1 MIRKGIIL
9 AGGLGTRLYPLT
21 QVVSKQLML
30 VYDKPMIYYPLS
42 TLMLAGVTD
51 ILVITTAYDQFLFQK
66 LLQDGRQW
74 GINIQYAIQPRPD
87 GLAQA
92 FIIGRTF
99 IGNDGC
105 ALILG
110 DNIFYGNKLVESL
123 QRGSSRVNGATVFTY
138 QVKDPSRCGVIEF
151 DKQGHAISL
160 EEKPQSPKSNYAVLG
175 LYFFDNQ
182 VVDMAAKLKPSARGE
197 LEITDIN
204 KIYLNQQQLYVEKLG
219 RGYAWLDTGTHESL
233 LQASNFIGM
242 IEERQGLKVSCPE
255 EIAYRMGRISAQQL
269 AELAEP
275 LKINE
280 YGKYLMSLLEP

>member
-42 TLMLAGVTD
+42 TLMLAGITD
-51 ILVITTAYDQFLFQK
+51 ILVITTAYDQLLFQK
-66 LLQDGRQW
+66 LLQDGGQW
-74 GINIQYAIQPRPD
+74 GINIQYAIQPNPG

-92 FIIGRTF
+92 FIIGRRF
-99 IGNDGC
+99 IGNDSC

-123 QRGSSRVNGATVFTY
+123 QRGSSRDKGATVFTY
-138 QVKDPSRCGVIEF
+138 QVKDPRRCGVIEF
-151 DKQGHAISL
+151 DEQGNVISL
-160 EEKPQSPKSNYAVLG
+160 EEKPENPKSNYAVIG

-182 VVDMAAKLKPSARGE
+182 VVDMAANLKPSARGE

-204 KIYLNQQQLYVEKLG
+204 KIYLKQQQLYVEKLG

-233 LQASNFIGM
+233 LQASNFIGT

-255 EIAYRMGRISAQQL
+255 EIAYRMGRITAEQL
-269 AELAEP
+269 AKLADP
-275 LKINE
+275 LKTNE
-280 YGKYLMSLLEP
+280 YGKYLMSLLDA

>member
-30 VYDKPMIYYPLS
+30 VYDKPLIYYPLS
-42 TLMLAGVTD
+42 TLMLAGMTD
-51 ILVITTAYDQFLFQK
+51 ILVITTPYDQFLFQK

-74 GINIQYAIQPRPD
+74 GINIEYGVQPSPE

-92 FIIGRTF
+92 FIIGKTF
-99 IGNDGC
+99 IDHDGC

-123 QRGSSRVNGATVFTY
+123 ERGVSRSTGATVFTY

-151 DKQGHAISL
+151 DEQGRVISL
-160 EEKPQSPKSNYAVLG
+160 EEKPKQPKSNYAVLG

-182 VVDMAAKLKPSARGE
+182 VVDMAANLQPSARGE

-204 KIYLNQQQLYVEKLG
+204 KIYLQQQQLYVEKLG

-233 LQASNFIGM
+233 LQAANFIGT

-255 EIAYRMGRISAQQL
+255 EIAYRMGRITAEQL
-269 AELAEP
+269 AKLADP
-275 LKINE
+275 LKTNE
-280 YGKYLMSLLEP
+280 YGKYLMSLLDA